1 MNFTPARSWKSSPTR
16 WFELPVPAEAIVSL
30 PGSAFARATSS
41 ASVFGPAGFTT
52 RMKGVEA
59 IEITGAKSLSGLY
72 GFFGLRLG
80 ATLNVLFDPIS
91 SV

>member
-1 MNFTPARSWKSSPTR
+1 L
-16 WFELPVPAEAIVSL
+16 ELPVPAEAMVSL

-41 ASVFGPAGFTT
+41 ATVFIGAPGLTT
-52 RMKGVEA
+52 RMKGVDA
-59 IEITGAKSLSGLY
+59 IETTGAKSLSGLY

-80 ATLNVLFDPIS
+80 ATLKVLLEPMS